1 MNAAKSLKFIADC
14 HLGKL
19 AKYLRMMGF
28 DTLFFDSIDDDD
40 LIELSEQEDRIILTR
55 DKLLHEKKTSNTFY
69 LHSIDNFEQLCELNR
84 VFSIKNNR
92 QKSRCTLCNVTLKE
106 VNKTEILDQVP
117 SKVLNYFNFFEICPK
132 CKRIYWHG
140 SHYKRMM
147 HKIEA
152 I

>member
-1 MNAAKSLKFIADC
+1 MNAANSLKFIADC

-40 LIELSEQEDRIILTR
+40 LIELSEQEDRVILTR
-55 DKLLHEKKTSNTFY
+55 DKLLHEKKNSNTFY
-69 LHSIDNFEQLCELNR
+69 LDSIDNLEQLCELDKA
-84 VFSIKNNR
+84 FSIKNNR
-92 QKSRCTLCNVTLKE
+92 QQPRCTLCNVTLKE
-106 VNKTEILDQVP
+106 INKQEILDQVP
-117 SKVLNYFNFFEICPK
+117 SKVLKYFDFFEICPK

-147 HKIEA
+147 NKIEA